1 LGFCEKLRLVFV
13 GKQARGW
20 RFGCASGLLV
30 LSMASAPSRLIAQSS
45 DLATISNLIR
55 QEKLPEAERRLQSY
69 LKIHPH
75 SAKATSLLGT
85 LYLRQGKI
93 QLAEKALQKAVAD
106 SPASLDARIGLGDVY
121 SVQGKFDNAVGEYQA
136 AAKISPQDP
145 RANLALA
152 KLYLGAGEFAK
163 SLDAAQKIPPD
174 KRTAELLPT
183 LAADYFGLQQP
194 EKAGVEIQ
202 ALLQV
207 AEKQPDLIP
216 ELCEFFLARRDF
228 RSSEKLLSLAKD
240 KQPPTDR
247 FLVDLAQTQAGLGQL
262 DDAQTTLEGI
272 LARRPD
278 SVDALVA
285 AGKVASQ
292 QLNWEA
298 AAEAFSR
305 ADSLAPDRPDILYG
319 LATAQLRTNSTEAAL
334 KNAEKLHELVP
345 DDLRSTYVLAL
356 ALFGAKK
363 WEDAKPYT
371 EQVVKA
377 HPEDREMNLVL
388 TDIALND
395 EHNLPAARSHVNV
408 ILKQNSND
416 SAALYYLGMIQK
428 MDGDVNGAI
437 LNLSKSVAGN
447 PKSADAQGALGSLC
461 LQAGDLTK
469 AIPALEQAALLAPD
483 EAQNHY
489 QLALAYSRAG
499 VSDKAKAQLEIY
511 QQMKAK
517 EVKDAKNYKGPSTS
531 EVPSMGIG
539 SKP

>member
-1 LGFCEKLRLVFV
+1 MFMR
-13 GKQARGW
+13 ARTTGW
-20 RFGCASGLLV
+20 RFACASSLLA
-30 LSMASAPSRLIAQSS
+30 LTILGAPPQIGAQTS
-45 DLATISNLIR
+45 DLATVSSLI
-55 QEKLPEAERRLQSY
+55 QQGKLREAERRLQNY
-69 LKIHPH
+69 LEIHPH
-75 SAKATSLLGT
+75 SAKARSLLGDI
-85 LYLRQGKI
+85 YI
-93 QLAEKALQKAVAD
+93 AE
-106 SPASLDARIGLGDVY
+106 
-121 SVQGKFDNAVGEYQA
+121 GKFDDALIAYQA

-145 RANLALA
+145 HTNLALA

-163 SLDAAQKIPPD
+163 SLEAAEKIPTE

-183 LAADYFGLQQP
+183 LAANYFGLQQP

-202 ALLQV
+202 AMLQV
-207 AEKQPDLIP
+207 ASKQPDLVP
-216 ELCEFFLARRDF
+216 ELSEFFLAHRDF
-228 RSSEKLLSLAKD
+228 KSSEKLLSLAKE
-240 KQPPTDR
+240 KQPATDR
-247 FLVDLAQTQAGLGQL
+247 FLVDVAQTQAGLGQL
-262 DDAQTTLEGI
+262 DEAQTTLESI
-272 LARRPD
+272 LARKPD
-278 SVDALVA
+278 SIEALIA

-298 AAEAFSR
+298 AVEAFSR
-305 ADSLAPDRPDILYG
+305 ADNLAPERPDILYG
-319 LATAQLRTNSTEAAL
+319 LVTAQLRIDSTEAAL
-334 KNAEKLHELVP
+334 KNAKKLHEIAP

-363 WEDAKPYT
+363 WEDAKHYT
-371 EQVVKA
+371 EQVLAA

-395 EHNLPAARSHVNV
+395 EHNLPAARTRVNL
-408 ILKQNSND
+408 ILKQNPND

-428 MDGDVNGAI
+428 MEGDVNGAI
-437 LNLSKSVAGN
+437 QNLSKSVAGN
-447 PKSADAQGALGSLC
+447 SKSADAQGALGSLC

-469 AIPALEQAALLAPD
+469 AIPALEQATLLAPG

-517 EVKDAKNYKGPSTS
+517 EAKDAKNYRGPSTS

>member
-1 LGFCEKLRLVFV
+1 
-13 GKQARGW
+13 
-20 RFGCASGLLV
+20 
-30 LSMASAPSRLIAQSS
+30 
-45 DLATISNLIR
+45 
-55 QEKLPEAERRLQSY
+55 
-69 LKIHPH
+69 
-75 SAKATSLLGT
+75 
-85 LYLRQGKI
+85 
-93 QLAEKALQKAVAD
+93 
-106 SPASLDARIGLGDVY
+106 
-121 SVQGKFDNAVGEYQA
+121 
-136 AAKISPQDP
+136 
-145 RANLALA
+145 
-152 KLYLGAGEFAK
+152 
-163 SLDAAQKIPPD
+163 
-174 KRTAELLPT
+174 LPT
-183 LAADYFGLQQP
+183 LAADYFGLRQP

-202 ALLQV
+202 AMLQV
-207 AEKQPDLIP
+207 AGKQPDLIP
-216 ELCEFFLARRDF
+216 ELSEFFLAHGDF
-228 RSSEKLLSLAKD
+228 RSSERLLSLAKD
-240 KQPPTDR
+240 KQPATDR

-272 LARRPD
+272 LARKPD

-298 AAEAFSR
+298 AVEAFSR
-305 ADSLAPDRPDILYG
+305 ADTLAPERPDILYG
-319 LATAQLRTNSTEAAL
+319 LVTAQLRTSSTEAAL
-334 KNAEKLHELVP
+334 RNAQRLHELVP

-363 WEDAKPYT
+363 WEDAKRYT
-371 EQVVKA
+371 EQVLAA

-428 MDGDVNGAI
+428 MEGDVNGAI
-437 LNLSKSVAGN
+437 QNLSKSVAGN

-469 AIPALEQAALLAPD
+469 AIPALEQATLLAPD

-489 QLALAYSRAG
+489 QLALAYSRTGAH
-499 VSDKAKAQLEIY
+499 DKAKAQLEVY

-517 EVKDAKNYKGPSTS
+517 EVRDAKNYKGPSTS